1 MKRLLYIT
9 TIVLLMALAIS
20 CSEDEPYEYGD
31 FRFDMVTFT
40 GYDAERAVFS
50 LLQRDDSEITLRTA
64 SRCSLDVNQ
73 GQRMLLNYIPAGA
86 VTNGVQEIRAR
97 GYTEAVTDSL
107 RYTSRPDS
115 VVMDS
120 VRLKSIWRTGDYL
133 NLSTEVKFTEGKRQ
147 LYLVMDKDTWH
158 SDTVRAYLAHNMMG
172 EQAYFWRKCYLSFYI
187 GAVWKLQSCKVL
199 RVYLND
205 VIYPKVEYYDF
216 AK

>member
-1 MKRLLYIT
+1 MFFGLHLFASQDVLNDTLLVDDEGGADGAHRLPSIHVFLTPCTHRFHQRLIYI
-9 TIVLLMALAIS
+9 
-20 CSEDEPYEYGD
+20 GN
-31 FRFDMVTFT
+31 
-40 GYDAERAVFS
+40 
-50 LLQRDDSEITLRTA
+50 QRE
-64 SRCSLDVNQ
+64 

-86 VTNGVQEIRAR
+86 ATGGVQEIRAR

-107 RYTSRPDS
+107 RFTSRPDS

-120 VRLKSIWRTGDYL
+120 VRLKSIWRTGNYL

-147 LYLVMDKDTWH
+147 LYLVMDKATWH
-158 SDTVRAYLAHNMMG
+158 SDTVRAYLAHNMLG

>member
-9 TIVLLMALAIS
+9 TTVLLMALAIS

-40 GYDAERAVFS
+40 GFD
-50 LLQRDDSEITLRTA
+50 
-64 SRCSLDVNQ
+64 
-73 GQRMLLNYIPAGA
+73 
-86 VTNGVQEIRAR
+86 
-97 GYTEAVTDSL
+97 AVTDSL
-107 RYTSRPDS
+107 RFTSRPDS

-120 VRLKSIWRTGDYL
+120 VRLKSIWRTGNYL

-147 LYLVMDKDTWH
+147 LYLVMDKATWH
-158 SDTVRAYLAHNMMG
+158 SDTVRAYLAHNMLG

-199 RVYLND
+199 RAVSYTHLRAH
-205 VIYPKVEYYDF
+205 ET
-216 AK
+216 